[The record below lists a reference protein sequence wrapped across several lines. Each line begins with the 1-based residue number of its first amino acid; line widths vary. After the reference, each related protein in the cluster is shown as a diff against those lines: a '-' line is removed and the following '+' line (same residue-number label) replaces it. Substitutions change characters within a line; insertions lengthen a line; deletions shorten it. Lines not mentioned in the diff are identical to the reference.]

1 MSLKKMKLTLI
12 YLYKHKYNLNA
23 KISFW
28 IEHITWSWGFKTSR
42 SWMWSLWDINKYYF
56 IDNYDRTIT
65 LYKIDFTLS
74 ISFRN
79 WNCLKLPKTD
89 YIVHDQ
95 NGLYLNKS
103 DTKTRLIT
111 LTYCS
116 CTPLCKVF
124 NTMIIIWKDEFRWLF
139 LFDCVT

>member
-1 MSLKKMKLTLI
+1 MNTNI
-12 YLYKHKYNLNA
+12 IRTQ
-23 KISFW
+23 KISLW
-28 IEHITWSWGFKTSR
+28 IAHIKWSWGFKTSR

-89 YIVHDQ
+89 YSVHDHIR
-95 NGLYLNKS
+95 LYLYKS
-103 DTKTRLIT
+103 DTKKRLLT

-116 CTPLCKVF
+116 CTPRGTLTPGWELVVQTLQSIQHYDNNLK
-124 NTMIIIWKDEFRWLF
+124 RWI
-139 LFDCVT
+139 